1 MANDLILIAD
11 GDETRRKDIAARLE
25 TRGLRCRIAPTG
37 VAALEIALS
46 DPPRLVVV
54 QAELPFVDASKLA
67 EILRANPR
75 TRNLQLVVLGRD
87 GRRAAWTGIGE
98 EWLDARAPI
107 LEIAAGVERVLDRQA
122 RIEKLDAAAHAS
134 NAIEGRLADIR
145 PAELLQLLN
154 GRRVTGIVAFEA
166 GGEPGPEACA
176 RVQIAQGEIQAAS
189 LGAVHGEKAL
199 FRLLDRREGSFR
211 FEPGDCEGPVEI
223 RHPTRA
229 LLAEGLRQ
237 LDEWHR
243 LAPKLPPVESPI
255 RMKIARD
262 ALPPVLHPLTQE
274 VLGLIDET
282 GRVGDVIDRC
292 GQPDYQVLRTIQ
304 TLAERGIVELGR
316 ARIAAPDGFGSTLF
330 NDAQARRL
338 RGFVQSVGAGTAPIP
353 DAKLLVVAANVVAT
367 RRFGDLLE
375 KVPGVELAPLLVRR
389 QADRLALAPLARLA
403 VDPGFGIELIHLPAE
418 ASFAALWPFAA
429 HRALG
434 TIFLHDARMSGSAS
448 VLVEIAAALGSRPG
462 ARTFHVVMLSDGER
476 ASPDALRA
484 NLSLLDSA
492 SLFLLPIDPQKEPGS
507 LLRSLFARIVP

>member
-11 GDETRRKDIAARLE
+11 GDETRGKQIAARLE
-25 TRGLRCRIAPTG
+25 TGGIRFRIASSG
-37 VAALEIALS
+37 VAALEIALLE
-46 DPPRLVVV
+46 PPRLLVV
-54 QAELPFVDASKLA
+54 QADLPLVDASKLA

-87 GRRAAWTGIGE
+87 GRRAAWAGIGE
-98 EWLDARAPI
+98 EWLDARAPVE
-107 LEIAAGVERVLDRQA
+107 EIVARVGRVLDRQA
-122 RIEKLDAAAHAS
+122 RIEKLDAAAHAA
-134 NAIEGRLADIR
+134 NAIGGRLVDIR

-154 GRRVTGIVAFEA
+154 GRRVTGVVSFEPGGEA
-166 GGEPGPEACA
+166 GQEARA
-176 RVQIAQGEIQAAS
+176 RVQIADGEIQAAE
-189 LGAVHGEKAL
+189 LGAVRGEKAL
-199 FRLLDRREGSFR
+199 FRLLDRREGAFR
-211 FEPGDCEGPVEI
+211 FEPGDVDGPVEI

-237 LDEWHR
+237 LDEWQR

-274 VLGLIDET
+274 VLGLIEEA

-292 GQPDYQVLRTIQ
+292 SQPDYQVLRTIQ
-304 TLAERGIVELGR
+304 TLSERGIVEFGR
-316 ARIAAPDGFGSTLF
+316 ARIAAPDGFGSAMF

-338 RGFVQSVGAGTAPIP
+338 RAFVQSVRGSAAPIS
-353 DAKLLVVAANVVAT
+353 DAKLLVVAANGVAT

-375 KVPGVELAPLLVRR
+375 KVPGVELAPLLGRR
-389 QADRLALAPLARLA
+389 QADRLPLAPLARLA
-403 VDPGFGIELIHLPAE
+403 VDSGFGIELIHLPAE
-418 ASFAALWPFAA
+418 GSFSALWSFAA

-434 TIFLHDARMSGSAS
+434 TIFLHDACMSGSAS
-448 VLVEIAAALGSRPG
+448 ALVEIGRVLGSQPD

-476 ASPDALRA
+476 VSPEALRA

-492 SLFLLPIDPQKEPGS
+492 SLFLLPIDSQKEPGS